1 MDGPSDLKLPILTWM
16 HTHVLEHSLS
26 PSSPVKGLSV
36 LEIKVLNGEMLM
48 ICISV
53 LRALKRVKSALQM
66 GEEMHRMFLGSRKQ
80 KSA

>member
-1 MDGPSDLKLPILTWM
+1 MVLVTSSCPSSRGC
-16 HTHVLEHSLS
+16 THMFLSTPSLS
-26 PSSPVKGLSV
+26 SSLVKGLSV